1 MPGYVPHTSA
11 ERDTLLASLGLH
23 STDQLFTDIPQALQE
38 FTLNLPE
45 PLTELELQQEL
56 GILAQRNL
64 AITQQPCFL
73 GAGAYRHFVPSV
85 LGHIMGRSE
94 FATAYTP
101 YQPEISQGTLQAA
114 FEFQTMMCYLTGME
128 VANTGMYD
136 GPTALAEAALMA
148 CRVTG
153 REKVAALATVNPR
166 WRAVTDTYCTGQNI
180 ALETQQPES
189 LSLDESYACIIVQNP
204 DFFGNFREL
213 EEYAEAAHQVG
224 ALLVVASGLTPL
236 GMLKPPG
243 AFGADIVVAEGQE
256 LGQPTIF
263 GGPYVGAFCCREQFV
278 RQMPGRIVGRTA
290 DAQGRTGYVLT
301 LQTREQ
307 HIRRER
313 ATSNICTKRGAHC
326 PWRGG
331 LPGRAW
337 PPRSERVGDALLSQ
351 GALSSRPHCDVA
363 RLPLTKRCPFL
374 LRVHRAL
381 PHGSPRGESQA
392 AGRRHHRRAGCER
405 PGGARPA
412 ALLHRAEPQGGDG
425 PLSGGAGK
433 DHRLT
438 NG

>member
-56 GILAQRNL
+56 GILAQQNL

-85 LGHIMGRSE
+85 VGHIMGRSE

-180 ALETQQPES
+180 ALETQQPGS

-204 DFFGNFREL
+204 DFFGNIRDL
-213 EEYAEAAHQVG
+213 EEYAEAAHQAG

-313 ATSNICTKRGAHC
+313 ATSNICTSEALIALGVAVYLAALGPQGLREVATLCYHKAHYLADRIAALPGYRLLNDAPFFYEFTVHC
-326 PWRGG
+326 PTAPREVNRRLQDAGIIGG
-331 LPGRAW
+331 LDV
-337 PPRSERVGDALLSQ
+337 SDQVERGLLLCCTELN
-351 GALSSRPHCDVA
+351 GKAEMDRLVA
-363 RLPLTKRCPFL
+363 EL
-374 LRVHRAL
+374 
-381 PHGSPRGESQA
+381 
-392 AGRRHHRRAGCER
+392 
-405 PGGARPA
+405 
-412 ALLHRAEPQGGDG
+412 
-425 PLSGGAGK
+425 GK
-433 DHRLT
+433 IT
-438 NG
+438 G